1 MTTIDVAGSVVAG
14 SVVGFSGLG
23 DMGAPM
29 AMNLVKRG
37 ATLIAHAR
45 RPDAYAALVAA
56 GATGTTRAADL
67 ARADVVF
74 LCLPN
79 GDVVESVLFGDD
91 GIAAAL
97 RPGTIV
103 VDTSTIGYATTL
115 KIGAALAARDVAFV
129 DAPISGM
136 HQRAV
141 EGTLT
146 IMCGGD
152 DAIVASLAAL
162 FAAIGDKVLHF
173 GAVGTGQ
180 LAKLI
185 NQLLFDVNVAA
196 LAELLPMAAKMGLDP
211 VKVGELVNSGTGRS
225 YASEYFI
232 PKILDG
238 VFSTGYPL
246 EAAYKDLVSGA
257 ALGAERRIPMPVLAA
272 ATATY
277 QTALLQGH
285 GHDDKGAMIKVY
297 EDLLGVAFRKAKT

>member
-1 MTTIDVAGSVVAG
+1 MSADLAGRI
-14 SVVGFSGLG
+14 VGFSGLG
-23 DMGAPM
+23 DMGGPM
-29 AMNLVKRG
+29 AMNLVRRG

-45 RPDAYAALVAA
+45 RPAAYADLVAA
-56 GATGTTRAADL
+56 GATGTTVAADL
-67 ARADVVF
+67 ATADVVF
-74 LCLPN
+74 LCLPD
-79 GDVVESVLFGDD
+79 GDVVESLLFGD
-91 GIAAAL
+91 GGLAAAL
-97 RPGTIV
+97 RPGAIV
-103 VDTSTIGYATTL
+103 VDTSTIGYETTL
-115 KIGAALAARDVAFV
+115 TIAGALAARGVAFV

-141 EGTLT
+141 DGTLT

-152 DAIVASLAAL
+152 DATIASLQPL
-162 FAAIGDKVLHF
+162 FAAFGDKVLHF
-173 GAVGTGQ
+173 GRVGNGQ

-211 VKVGELVNSGTGRS
+211 AKVGELVNSGTGRS

-246 EAAYKDLVSGA
+246 GAAYKDLVSGA
-257 ALGAERRIPMPVLAA
+257 VLGARHRIPMPVLAA

-277 QTALLQGH
+277 QAALLRGH
-285 GHDDKGAMIKVY
+285 GDDDKGAMIKVY
-297 EDLLGVAFRKAKT
+297 EDLLGVTFRR